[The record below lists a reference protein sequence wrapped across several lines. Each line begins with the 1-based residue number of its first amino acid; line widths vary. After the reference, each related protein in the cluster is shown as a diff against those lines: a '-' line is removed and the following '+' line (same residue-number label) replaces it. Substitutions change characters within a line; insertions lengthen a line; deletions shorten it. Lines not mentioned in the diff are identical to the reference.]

1 MQEFYLLQL
10 FADGGEGG
18 AEGSA
23 TVESPTT
30 TEGSAPDGA
39 TAPEGTTET
48 PPAQEE
54 RDYNAEF
61 NNLIKGEYKDVY
73 QSRIKDAVGKRL
85 KGTEDT
91 VKKYKALESS
101 LTLLGQRYNVD
112 PADSDALS
120 KAIAA
125 DTSYYEREAMELGV
139 PVEQLKQLK
148 QAEAEK
154 AVLQRQLQAQE
165 AKQKADELYS
175 QWMQEAE
182 SIKAVYPSFDLDNLL
197 NETLNSTPEAQQFR
211 SLLGTPGVTMRQ
223 AYEIANLDNII
234 GGAMQHTAEVI
245 EKKVVNSVIANK
257 SRPAEN
263 GLGSSPTAPTARDIN
278 SLTDA
283 ERAEMIRR
291 AEAGEQIDLKTRF

>member
-1 MQEFYLLQL
+1 MNNLYLLQL
-10 FADGGEGG
+10 FADGGDGG

-23 TVESPTT
+23 AVDSPTT
-30 TEGSAPDGA
+30 AEGSV
-39 TAPEGTTET
+39 ETTTEET
-48 PPAQEE
+48 PPAQET
-54 RDYNAEF
+54 RDFNAEF
-61 NNLIKGEYKDVY
+61 NDLIKGEYKEAY

-85 KGTEDT
+85 KGTEDI
-91 VKKYKALESS
+91 VKKYKGLEAS

-112 PADSDALS
+112 PSDSAALS
-120 KAIAA
+120 KAIEA
-125 DTSYYEREAMELGV
+125 DNSYYEHEAMELGV
-139 PVEQLKQLK
+139 PVEQLRQLK
-148 QAEAEK
+148 QAEAQNI
-154 AVLQRQLQAQE
+154 VLQKQLQENE
-165 AKQKADELYS
+165 AKQKADQLYS
-175 QWMQEAE
+175 QWMQESE
-182 SIKAVYPSFDLDNLL
+182 SLKQIYPGFDLDNLL
-197 NETLNSTPEAQQFR
+197 NETENNSPEAQQFR

-263 GLGSSPTAPTARDIN
+263 GLGSSPTAPTARDIS

>member
-1 MQEFYLLQL
+1 MKEFYLLQL

-30 TEGSAPDGA
+30 TEGSVPE
-39 TAPEGTTET
+39 TEGTTET

-61 NNLIKGEYKDVY
+61 NDLIKGEYKDVY

-112 PADSDALS
+112 PTDSDALS

-148 QAEAEK
+148 QTEAEN

-182 SIKAVYPSFDLDNLL
+182 SIKEVYPGFDLDNLL
-197 NETLNSTPEAQQFR
+197 NESLNSTPEAQQFR

>member
-1 MQEFYLLQL
+1 MKKFYLLQL
-10 FADGGEGG
+10 FADGGDGG

-23 TVESPTT
+23 TVDSPTT
-30 TEGSAPDGA
+30 AEGSV
-39 TAPEGTTET
+39 PEGTTGT
-48 PPAQEE
+48 PNAPEK

-61 NNLIKGEYKDVY
+61 NDLIKGEYKEAY

-85 KGTEDT
+85 KGTEET

-125 DTSYYEREAMELGV
+125 DNSYYEQEAMELGV

-148 QAEAEK
+148 QAEAQN
-154 AVLQRQLQAQE
+154 AVLQRQLQEQE
-165 AKQKADELYS
+165 AKEKADKLYT

-182 SIKAVYPSFDLDNLL
+182 SIKEVYPSFDLDNLL
-197 NETLNSTPEAQQFR
+197 NEATNSTPEAQQFR
-211 SLLGTPGVTMRQ
+211 SLLGTPGVSMKQ

-283 ERAEMIRR
+283 ERAEIIRR

>member
-1 MQEFYLLQL
+1 MKEFYLLQL
-10 FADGGEGG
+10 FADGGDGG
-18 AEGSA
+18 AEGSVA
-23 TVESPTT
+23 VDSPTT
-30 TEGSAPDGA
+30 AEGSV
-39 TAPEGTTET
+39 PEGTTATPNAPET
-48 PPAQEE
+48 

-61 NNLIKGEYKDVY
+61 NNLIKGEYKEAY

-85 KGTEDT
+85 KGTEET

-112 PADSDALS
+112 PADSEALS

-125 DTSYYEREAMELGV
+125 DNSYYEQEAMELGV
-139 PVEQLKQLK
+139 PVKQLKQLK
-148 QAEAEK
+148 QAEAQN
-154 AVLQRQLQAQE
+154 AVLQRQIQEQE
-165 AKQKADELYS
+165 AKQKADELYA

-182 SIKAVYPSFDLDNLL
+182 SIKEVYPSFDLDNLL
-197 NETLNSTPEAQQFR
+197 NEATNSTPEAQQFR
-211 SLLGTPGVTMRQ
+211 SLLGTPGVSMKQ

-283 ERAEMIRR
+283 ERAEIIRR

>member
-1 MQEFYLLQL
+1 MKEFYLLQL
-10 FADGGEGG
+10 FADGGDGG
-18 AEGSA
+18 AEGSVA
-23 TVESPTT
+23 VDSPTT
-30 TEGSAPDGA
+30 AEGSV
-39 TAPEGTTET
+39 PEGTTATPNAPET
-48 PPAQEE
+48 

-61 NNLIKGEYKDVY
+61 NDLIKGEYKEAY

-85 KGTEDT
+85 KGTEET

-125 DTSYYEREAMELGV
+125 DNSYYEQEAMELGV

-148 QAEAEK
+148 QAEAQN
-154 AVLQRQLQAQE
+154 AVLQRQIQEQE
-165 AKQKADELYS
+165 AKQKADELYA

-182 SIKAVYPSFDLDNLL
+182 SIKEVYPSFDLDNLL
-197 NETLNSTPEAQQFR
+197 NEATNSTPEAQQFR
-211 SLLGTPGVTMRQ
+211 SLLGTPGVSMKQ

-283 ERAEMIRR
+283 ERAEIIRR